1 MIIKT
6 QKGLIQHKVS
16 SGQCISYNVGIMHR
30 QHVDV
35 VCLLTN
41 SFLLIFVLCSKL
53 FSKCRGQHEMGSEIA
68 E

>member
-30 QHVDV
+30 
-35 VCLLTN
+35 
-41 SFLLIFVLCSKL
+41 
-53 FSKCRGQHEMGSEIA
+53 
-68 E
+68 